1 MSAKK
6 LTLIDHHI
14 TKNYLENER
23 LTGALTAIYRKGR
36 LAHYSTLGL
45 SDREQNKPVLWN
57 TIYRIYSMTKPITS
71 TALMMLYERGLF
83 QLDDP
88 VEEYIPEF
96 KHI

>member
-1 MSAKK
+1 MSDKR
-6 LTLIDHHI
+6 LSLIDDHI

-23 LTGALTAIYRKGR
+23 LTGALTVVYRKGR

-45 SDREQNKPVLWN
+45 SDREQKKPVLWD

-88 VEEYIPEF
+88 VEELSLI
-96 KHI
+96 HI